1 MKLKMTQVQG
11 MTFHDHV
18 LEELLLLKCPY
29 YPNQSIDSMWFLS
42 KCFQILVLE
51 KTLESPLNNSN
62 KISLFLGREGMTNLV
77 Y

>member
-11 MTFHDHV
+11 MTFHDHG
-18 LEELLLLKCPY
+18 LEELLLLKCPH

-51 KTLESPLNNSN
+51 KTHKSPLDSKEIKRVNPTANQP
-62 KISLFLGREGMTNLV
+62 
-77 Y
+77 